1 MANHPTLIIMQNA
14 IRPQLTFQFNGAGS
28 EHHPAPA
35 PLVVCYGAGRD
46 STALLVG
53 LWQRGIRPDLILF
66 ADVGAER
73 QATYDFLP
81 VMNRWLKSVG
91 FPEITVVRYQPKDF
105 KHWPPYHTIEENILT
120 NCALP
125 SIAYGFHKCSAKW
138 KIAPQ
143 RAYLMQWQPAL
154 NCWSAGGKVR
164 KAIGFDASPHELK
177 RSKGCST
184 YAVQEEESEL
194 FNLWFPLQEWGWHLA
209 ECIRQIVKAGLPIP
223 NKSSC
228 YFCTA
233 MKPAEV
239 DDLAKAEPD
248 KLKRIVVLEA
258 RAKQKH
264 LDYAEGRGWPRGIGV
279 PLTEGIWRRSVK
291 GCRGAT
297 PKPGSMTEYIREK
310 GFLSSDEI
318 DHLTAA
324 TPTRPLMKGE
334 ILNWQTWIQSIIA
347 DDAGKRGDD

>member
-1 MANHPTLIIMQNA
+1 MNGPSSQLPLAFTANGAKQNA
-14 IRPQLTFQFNGAGS
+14 
-28 EHHPAPA
+28 A

-53 LWQRGIRPDLILF
+53 LWLRSIRPDLILF

-81 VMNRWLKSVG
+81 IMNAWLASVG
-91 FPEITVVRYQPKDF
+91 FPQITVVRYQPKDF
-105 KHWPPYHTIEENILT
+105 KHWPHYHTIEENILT
-120 NCALP
+120 NCALA

-143 RAYLMQWQPAL
+143 RKFLLGWQPARDR
-154 NCWSAGGKVR
+154 WAAGGKVR

-184 YAVQEEESEL
+184 YAVQDEESEL
-194 FNLWFPLQEWGWHLA
+194 FDLWFPLQEWGWDLT

-223 NKSSC
+223 SKSSC

-239 DDLAKAEPD
+239 DDMAQKEPE
-248 KLKRIVVLEA
+248 KLKRIVILEA

-264 LDYAEGRGWPRGIGV
+264 LDYAREHGWPRGVGV
-279 PLTEGIWRRSVK
+279 PLTEGIWRRAVK
-291 GCRGAT
+291 GVRPGSTA
-297 PKPGSMTEYIREK
+297 KPGSMTEYIREK
-310 GFLSSDEI
+310 GFLSADEI
-318 DHLTAA
+318 DRLIAA
-324 TPTRPLMKGE
+324 TPTRPLTKNE
-334 ILNWQTWIQSIIA
+334 IPNWQAWLQSIC
-347 DDAGKRGDD
+347 DGPETQS

>member
-1 MANHPTLIIMQNA
+1 MARQQFPRNNA
-14 IRPQLTFQFNGAGS
+14 MNIHSQLKLALQDCD
-28 EHHPAPA
+28 HHDTPS

-73 QATYDFLP
+73 QATYDYLP
-81 VMNRWLKSVG
+81 IMNQWLVSVG
-91 FPEITVVRYQPKDF
+91 FPQITVVRYQPKDF

-143 RAYLMQWQPAL
+143 LAFLKTWPPAL
-154 NCWSAGGKVR
+154 ACWAAGGRVR

-177 RSKGCST
+177 RAHGCST
-184 YAVQEEESEL
+184 YAIQEEEAER
-194 FNLWFPLQEWGWHLA
+194 FNLWFPLQEWGWDLA

-223 NKSSC
+223 AKSSC

-233 MKPAEV
+233 MKPWEV
-239 DDLAKAEPD
+239 DELARTEPD

-258 RAKQKH
+258 RARQKH
-264 LDYAEGRGWPRGIGV
+264 LDYAEAKGWPRGVGV
-279 PLTEGIWRRSVK
+279 PLTDGIWRRRVK
-291 GCRGAT
+291 GVRRGST

-310 GFLSSDEI
+310 ELLPATEI
-318 DHLTAA
+318 DRLITA
-324 TPTRPLMKGE
+324 TPTRPLTKGD
-334 ILNWQTWIQSIIA
+334 LPDWQTWLHSLTEPA
-347 DDAGKRGDD
+347 NANGN